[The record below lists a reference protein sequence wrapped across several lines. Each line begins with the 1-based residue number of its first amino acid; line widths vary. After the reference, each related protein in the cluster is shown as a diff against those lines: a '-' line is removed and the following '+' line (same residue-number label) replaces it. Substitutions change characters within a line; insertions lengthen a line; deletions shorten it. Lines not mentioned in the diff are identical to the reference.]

1 MLLHLFTLK
10 ITIKHVISTCQCKQ
24 STGHDS
30 ECGAWSFSRS
40 VENSGS
46 GESLLR
52 ISADQCGVHSDAVMV
67 LTGSREKRP
76 KKV

>member
-1 MLLHLFTLK
+1 MLLALVSASKVQDMILN
-10 ITIKHVISTCQCKQ
+10 VVL
-24 STGHDS
+24 
-30 ECGAWSFSRS
+30 GASLGRWRTP
-40 VENSGS
+40 GS

-52 ISADQCGVHSDAVMV
+52 ISGDQCGVHSDAVMV